1 MKDDSD
7 DDGLY
12 YVVNRLK
19 GRPVSKQEKH
29 AKINTATKETNKS
42 PTKPESLPLASGLP
56 TADEA
61 LTNVELPHKMQHEA
75 FAKAEEQKRQA
86 QASLEAKIK
95 EKDAGGKRT
104 IYELPE
110 ISWHV
115 PLTSFDYIK
124 EVKEQRH
131 KGKDKMAR
139 KES

>member
-1 MKDDSD
+1 MNDDSS

-12 YVVNRLK
+12 NLVNRLK
-19 GRPVSKQEKH
+19 GRLVSKQEENV
-29 AKINTATKETNKS
+29 KIDTTTKETSKHS
-42 PTKPESLPLASGLP
+42 SKPAIPVLASGLP

-61 LTNVELPHKMQHEA
+61 LSKVELPHKMQHEA

-86 QASLEAKIK
+86 KESLEAKIK
-95 EKDAGGKRT
+95 EKEAGKRT

-124 EVKEQRH
+124 EIEEQRH
-131 KGKDKMAR
+131 KGAHKMAR